1 MFLGY
6 RVIVVWASRIFYSGK
21 VTLGNF
27 SNARTWRFGLR
38 MCAVA
43 ILAGAVLN
51 LAHSQTRSGSQSPG
65 PEAEL
70 HMARMIYTSAGG
82 FGGFSGFAG
91 GPFGRPW
98 WAIDYPE
105 AEYHF
110 RQGVRRLTRI
120 NIADDSR
127 HLQLTDDALFDYP
140 WLLAQQ
146 VGRWSLSDVE
156 TARLREYLLRGG
168 FMVADDFHG
177 PYQWEVFHEAMR
189 RVFPDRP
196 IVDIPDGAEILH
208 VLYDLDERT
217 QIPGRRMIREVG
229 GGQIEI
235 YPEGSPPRWRGIHD
249 DQRRLMVVMNFN
261 MDMGDAW
268 EHADDPVYP
277 EPMTALAYRF
287 GINYILYAMT
297 H

>member
-1 MFLGY
+1 MA
-6 RVIVVWASRIFYSGK
+6 R
-21 VTLGNF
+21 F
-27 SNARTWRFGLR
+27 SNWRTWRFALPAAALLVVGAGVLH
-38 MCAVA
+38 
-43 ILAGAVLN
+43 LAR
-51 LAHSQTRSGSQSPG
+51 SQTGSVSQTPG

-70 HMARMIYTSAGG
+70 HIARMIYASGGRFGG
-82 FGGFSGFAG
+82 FGGFGAG
-91 GPFGRPW
+91 AFGRPW

-127 HLQLTDDALFDYP
+127 HLRLTDDALFDYP
-140 WLLAQQ
+140 WLFAQQ
-146 VGRWSLSDVE
+146 VGRWSLSDEE
-156 TARLREYLLRGG
+156 TAKLREYLLRGG

-177 PYQWEVFHEAMR
+177 PYEWEVFAEAMR

-196 IVDIPDGAEILH
+196 IVEIPEAAEILH
-208 VLYDLDERT
+208 VLYDLNERT
-217 QIPGRRMIREVG
+217 QLPGRRMLWQ
-229 GGQIEI
+229 GQD
-235 YPEGSPPRWRGIHD
+235 GSVQIQYQASPGHWRGIYD
-249 DQRRLMVVMNFN
+249 DQRRLMVVINFN
-261 MDMGDAW
+261 SDMGDAW

-287 GINYILYAMT
+287 GINYIMYAMT

>member
-1 MFLGY
+1 MRFE
-6 RVIVVWASRIFYSGK
+6 
-21 VTLGNF
+21 NF
-27 SNARTWRFGLR
+27 TNPRTWR
-38 MCAVA
+38 
-43 ILAGAVLN
+43 LALQASALLAMTLGAWHFAN
-51 LAHSQTRSGSQSPG
+51 GQSAGGTRVSNETG

-70 HMARMIYTSAGG
+70 HIARMIYGSGGGGG
-82 FGGFSGFAG
+82 FGGGFG
-91 GPFGRPW
+91 FGRPW

-120 NIADDSR
+120 DIADDSR
-127 HLQLTDDALFDYP
+127 HLRLTDEAIYDYP
-140 WLLAQQ
+140 WLFAQQ
-146 VGRWSLSDVE
+146 VGRWSLSDTE

-168 FMVADDFHG
+168 FLVADDFHG
-177 PYQWEVFHEAMR
+177 PWQWEVFAEAMQ

-196 IVDIPDGAEILH
+196 IVDVTAEHEILH
-208 VLYDLDERT
+208 VLYDLDELT
-217 QIPGRRMIREVG
+217 QIPGRRHLRQGPG
-229 GGQIEI
+229 GEI
-235 YPEGSPPRWRGIHD
+235 VVYPEGSPPTWRGIYD
-249 DQRRLMVVMNFN
+249 DAGRLMVVINFN

-287 GINYILYAMT
+287 GINYVIYAMT

>member
-1 MFLGY
+1 MVC
-6 RVIVVWASRIFYSGK
+6 RRPIFYSAG

-27 SNARTWRFGLR
+27 TSARTCRYALQV
-38 MCAVA
+38 VA
-43 ILAGAVLN
+43 AITLAGSVLC
-51 LAHSQTRSGSQSPG
+51 LAQDEGRSGSQSAE

-70 HMARMIYTSAGG
+70 HIARMIYTTGGAYGG
-82 FGGFSGFAG
+82 FGAG
-91 GPFGRPW
+91 VFGRPW

-127 HLQLTDDALFDYP
+127 HLRLTDDAIFNYP
-140 WLLAQQ
+140 WMFAQQ
-146 VGRWSLSDVE
+146 VGRWALSDAE

-168 FMVADDFHG
+168 FLVADDFHG
-177 PYQWEVFHEAMR
+177 PYEWEVFAEAMR
-189 RVFPDRP
+189 RVFPDRS
-196 IVDIPDGAEILH
+196 IVEIPENAEILH

-217 QIPGRRMIREVG
+217 QLPGRRMLYQTGDGRV
-229 GGQIEI
+229 EI
-235 YPEGSPPRWRGIHD
+235 HMQATPGHWRGIYD
-249 DQRRLMVVMNFN
+249 DQQRLMVVINFN
-261 MDMGDAW
+261 SDMGDAW

-287 GINYILYAMT
+287 GINYIVYAMT